1 MIDNI
6 LGTTRRF
13 IPAKIWDFFSPA
25 YHWCLA
31 LFAAIWYRF
40 PSRNITVIAVTGTK
54 GKSSTVEILNAIL
67 EEAGYA
73 TAVSDT
79 IRFKVADKTWDNK
92 FKMSTP
98 GRGFLQ
104 RLLRKAVRAGCH
116 VMIMELTSQA
126 ALLYRHRFITLDA
139 LIFTNISPE
148 HIEAHGSY
156 ENYLASKLAIAKNM
170 KHSHKP
176 NRTIIANADDP
187 EADKFLACKADRN
200 ISFSL
205 HDVEPYQVK
214 NEGLEFTMDGRTVRS
229 HLSGLFNIYNILAA
243 ITAARSFKVGEE
255 KMINAIEKIEGI
267 PGRVQKIRSE
277 KGFEVVVD
285 YAHTADSLEKFYKIF
300 KRDNMGTITNG
311 QGGGTS
317 SAPKNICVLGG
328 TGGGRDTRK
337 RGIMGALADKYC
349 QEIILTDEDPYDE
362 DPGKIVNDV
371 ASGIKT
377 HKPAIIM
384 DRREA
389 IREAIRRA
397 GRGDSILI
405 TGKGTDPYIMGPRGT
420 KTPWSDAKIVREELE
435 NQRVREL
442 GS

>member
-1 MIDNI
+1 MIDDL

-13 IPAKIWDFFSPA
+13 IPAKIFGFFSPA
-25 YHWCLA
+25 YHWTLA
-31 LFAAIWYRF
+31 LLAAIWYRF

-67 EEAGYA
+67 EEAGYT

-79 IRFKVADKTWDNK
+79 IRFKVAGKSWDNK

-116 VMIMELTSQA
+116 VMVMEMTSQG
-126 ALLYRHRFITLDA
+126 ALLYRHRFIYLDA

-156 ENYLASKLAIAKNM
+156 DNYLASKLAIAKNM
-170 KHSHKP
+170 RHSHKP
-176 NRTIIANADDP
+176 DRTIIANVDDP
-187 EADKFLACKADRN
+187 ESDKFLSSTADRN
-200 ISFSL
+200 ISYSL

-214 NEGLEFTMDGRTVRS
+214 NEGLELTLDGLTVRS

-243 ITAARSFKVGEE
+243 VTAARSFKVSDETIIE
-255 KMINAIEKIEGI
+255 AVEKIDSI
-267 PGRVQKIRSE
+267 PGRVQKIKSE

-285 YAHTADSLEKFYKIF
+285 YAHTADSLEKFYQVF
-300 KRDNMGTITNG
+300 KKEDH
-311 QGGGTS
+311 QS
-317 SAPKNICVLGG
+317 SRNICILGG

-337 RGIMGALADKYC
+337 RGIMGALAEKYC

-362 DPGKIVNDV
+362 DPNKIVSDV
-371 ASGIKT
+371 ASGIKNK
-377 HKPAIIM
+377 KPTIIM
-384 DRREA
+384 DRRQA

-397 GRGDSILI
+397 KPGDSILV
-405 TGKGTDPYIMGPRGT
+405 TGKGTDPYIMGPRGA
-420 KTPWSDAKIVREELE
+420 KTPWSDARVVREELKNVE
-435 NQRVREL
+435 N
-442 GS
+442 

>member
-1 MIDNI
+1 MIDDL

-13 IPAKIWDFFSPA
+13 IPAKIFGFFSPA
-25 YHWCLA
+25 YHWTLA
-31 LFAAIWYRF
+31 LLAAIWYRF

-67 EEAGYA
+67 EEAGYT

-79 IRFKVADKTWDNK
+79 IRFKVAGKSWDNK

-116 VMIMELTSQA
+116 VMVMEMTSQG
-126 ALLYRHRFITLDA
+126 ALLYRHRFIYLDA

-170 KHSHKP
+170 RHSHKP
-176 NRTIIANADDP
+176 DRTIIANVDDP
-187 EADKFLACKADRN
+187 ESDKFLSSTADRN
-200 ISFSL
+200 ISYSL

-214 NEGLEFTMDGRTVRS
+214 NEGLELTLDGLTVRS

-243 ITAARSFKVGEE
+243 VTAARSFKVSDETIIE
-255 KMINAIEKIEGI
+255 AVEKIDSI
-267 PGRVQKIRSE
+267 PGRVQKIKSE

-285 YAHTADSLEKFYKIF
+285 YAHTADSLEKFYQVF
-300 KRDNMGTITNG
+300 KKEDP
-311 QGGGTS
+311 QS
-317 SAPKNICVLGG
+317 SRNICILGG

-362 DPGKIVNDV
+362 DPNKIVSDV
-371 ASGIKT
+371 ASGIKNK
-377 HKPAIIM
+377 KPTIIM
-384 DRREA
+384 DRRQA

-397 GRGDSILI
+397 KPGDSILV
-405 TGKGTDPYIMGPRGT
+405 TGKGTDPYIMGPRGA
-420 KTPWSDAKIVREELE
+420 KTPWSDARVVREELKNVE
-435 NQRVREL
+435 N
-442 GS
+442 

>member
-1 MIDNI
+1 MIDDL

-13 IPAKIWDFFSPA
+13 IPAKIFGFFSPA
-25 YHWCLA
+25 YHWTLA
-31 LFAAIWYRF
+31 LLAAIWYRF

-67 EEAGYA
+67 EEAGYT

-79 IRFKVADKTWDNK
+79 IRFKVAGKSWDNK

-116 VMIMELTSQA
+116 VMVMEMTSQG
-126 ALLYRHRFITLDA
+126 ALLYRHRFIYLDA

-156 ENYLASKLAIAKNM
+156 DNYLASKLAIAKNM
-170 KHSHKP
+170 RHSHKP
-176 NRTIIANADDP
+176 DRTIIANVDDP
-187 EADKFLACKADRN
+187 ESDKFLSSTADRN
-200 ISFSL
+200 ISYSL

-214 NEGLEFTMDGRTVRS
+214 NEGLELTLDGLTVRS

-243 ITAARSFKVGEE
+243 VTAARSFKVSDETIIE
-255 KMINAIEKIEGI
+255 AVEKIDSI
-267 PGRVQKIRSE
+267 PGRVQKIKSE

-285 YAHTADSLEKFYKIF
+285 YAHTADSLEKFYQVF
-300 KRDNMGTITNG
+300 KKEDH
-311 QGGGTS
+311 QS
-317 SAPKNICVLGG
+317 SRNICILGG

-337 RGIMGALADKYC
+337 RGIMGALAEKYC

-362 DPGKIVNDV
+362 DPNKIVRDV
-371 ASGIKT
+371 ASGIKNK
-377 HKPAIIM
+377 KPTIIM
-384 DRREA
+384 DRRQA

-397 GRGDSILI
+397 KPGDSILV
-405 TGKGTDPYIMGPRGT
+405 TGKGTDPYIMGPRGA
-420 KTPWSDAKIVREELE
+420 KTPWSDARVVREELKNVE
-435 NQRVREL
+435 N
-442 GS
+442 

>member
-1 MIDNI
+1 MIDDL

-13 IPAKIWDFFSPA
+13 IPAKIFGFFSPA
-25 YHWCLA
+25 YHWTLA
-31 LFAAIWYRF
+31 LLAAIWYRF

-67 EEAGYA
+67 EEAGYT

-79 IRFKVADKTWDNK
+79 IRFKVAGKSWDNK

-116 VMIMELTSQA
+116 VMVMEMTSQG
-126 ALLYRHRFITLDA
+126 ALLYRHRFIYLDA

-156 ENYLASKLAIAKNM
+156 DNYLASKLAIAKNM
-170 KHSHKP
+170 RHSHKP
-176 NRTIIANADDP
+176 DRTIIANVDDP
-187 EADKFLACKADRN
+187 ESDKFLSSTADRN
-200 ISFSL
+200 ISYSL

-214 NEGLEFTMDGRTVRS
+214 NEGLELTLDGLTVRS

-243 ITAARSFKVGEE
+243 VTAARSFKVSDETIIE
-255 KMINAIEKIEGI
+255 AVEKIDSI
-267 PGRVQKIRSE
+267 PGRVQKIKSE

-285 YAHTADSLEKFYKIF
+285 YAHTADSLEKFYQVF
-300 KRDNMGTITNG
+300 KKEDP
-311 QGGGTS
+311 QS
-317 SAPKNICVLGG
+317 SRNICILGG

-362 DPGKIVNDV
+362 DPNKIVSDV
-371 ASGIKT
+371 ASGIKNK
-377 HKPAIIM
+377 KPTIIM
-384 DRREA
+384 DRRQA

-397 GRGDSILI
+397 KPGDSILV
-405 TGKGTDPYIMGPRGT
+405 TGKGTDPYIMGPRGA
-420 KTPWSDAKIVREELE
+420 KTPWSDARVVREELKNVE
-435 NQRVREL
+435 N
-442 GS
+442 